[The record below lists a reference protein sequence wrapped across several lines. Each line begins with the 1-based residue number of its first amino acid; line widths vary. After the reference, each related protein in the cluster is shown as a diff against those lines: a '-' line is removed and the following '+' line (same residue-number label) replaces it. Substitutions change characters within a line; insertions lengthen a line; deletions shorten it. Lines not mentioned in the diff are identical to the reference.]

1 MKNSDYNYR
10 EYENDLSA
18 INRNASVSPEGFI
31 QQVEK
36 EYRESL
42 EQAACFLER
51 RTGDIR
57 IVMLAGPSSSGKTT
71 TARNLMEILRQMGL
85 YSIDVSLDDFYK
97 TRENSPVLPDGRPD
111 FESPEALDI
120 PQIDRC
126 LLDLMQH
133 HRSDLPI
140 FDFSTH
146 MPSVKR
152 RHIELPEHSVVIV
165 EGLHALNPIITR
177 DLPEDSLLRVYL
189 SVKQGIQDGEREV
202 LSPNDMRFLRRLVRD
217 YQFRDCPAQK
227 TLDFWPDVMA
237 GEYKYI
243 KPFRPIADLN
253 INTFHS
259 YEISVLREPA
269 LALLNQLGEKQE
281 ENDWLSSIKEVL
293 EKVHPLSRNL
303 IPEDSILKEF
313 IG

>member
-1 MKNSDYNYR
+1 M
-10 EYENDLSA
+10 
-18 INRNASVSPEGFI
+18 
-31 QQVEK
+31 
-36 EYRESL
+36 
-42 EQAACFLER
+42 
-51 RTGDIR
+51 
-57 IVMLAGPSSSGKTT
+57 
-71 TARNLMEILRQMGL
+71 
-85 YSIDVSLDDFYK
+85 
-97 TRENSPVLPDGRPD
+97 
-111 FESPEALDI
+111 
-120 PQIDRC
+120 
-126 LLDLMQH
+126 
-133 HRSDLPI
+133 
-140 FDFSTH
+140 
-146 MPSVKR
+146 
-152 RHIELPEHSVVIV
+152 
-165 EGLHALNPIITR
+165 
-177 DLPEDSLLRVYL
+177 YL